1 LIQKTIVS
9 QIIKNAELYPEKL
22 AITSELKSAEEDISY
37 KELSKKIKKASKFL
51 IDNDVSKG
59 ETVILSGSNS
69 IAFVIG
75 YFATH
80 LIGAIAIPID
90 VQLKKSQIQF
100 ISEKCKVKIA
110 FLSNNTLVEGIPK
123 IFPLNKL
130 LKNDSSE
137 LNREISI
144 KPNDSADI
152 VFTSGTT
159 GKPKGVILSHE
170 NILESSK
177 NINNFIK
184 NTSED
189 IEVLP
194 TPFSH
199 SFGLARLRC
208 NFLAGAS
215 VALASGFLFP
225 GRIYQQLQA
234 TSATAISFV
243 PAGAAVLLKFGENKL
258 AKFKN
263 QLKYIEI
270 GSAPMHITHKKK
282 LMELLPNT
290 KICMHYGST
299 ESSRSC
305 FIDFHQD
312 KDNLDSVGKVT
323 PGVYLKIQNENGE
336 ECKINESGEI
346 FTKGKSVSKGYI
358 TSKMSIKNDWL
369 STGDIG
375 YKNEKDYIFL
385 NGRKNDLINIGGKK
399 VSPLEIENMINLI
412 PSISECACIG
422 ISDPNGISG
431 NIISA
436 LLVLKKSKE
445 NIYNKISDIDLT
457 AYLRENL
464 ESYKIPSE
472 FNWIDKIPKTS
483 LGKIKRNI
491 IK

>member
-1 LIQKTIVS
+1 
-9 QIIKNAELYPEKL
+9 
-22 AITSELKSAEEDISY
+22 
-37 KELSKKIKKASKFL
+37 
-51 IDNDVSKG
+51 
-59 ETVILSGSNS
+59 
-69 IAFVIG
+69 
-75 YFATH
+75 
-80 LIGAIAIPID
+80 
-90 VQLKKSQIQF
+90 
-100 ISEKCKVKIA
+100 
-110 FLSNNTLVEGIPK
+110 
-123 IFPLNKL
+123 
-130 LKNDSSE
+130 
-137 LNREISI
+137 
-144 KPNDSADI
+144 
-152 VFTSGTT
+152 
-159 GKPKGVILSHE
+159 
-170 NILESSK
+170 
-177 NINNFIK
+177 
-184 NTSED
+184 
-189 IEVLP
+189 
-194 TPFSH
+194 
-199 SFGLARLRC
+199 
-208 NFLAGAS
+208 
-215 VALASGFLFP
+215 
-225 GRIYQQLQA
+225 
-234 TSATAISFV
+234 
-243 PAGAAVLLKFGENKL
+243 
-258 AKFKN
+258 
-263 QLKYIEI
+263 
-270 GSAPMHITHKKK
+270 
-282 LMELLPNT
+282 
-290 KICMHYGST
+290 
-299 ESSRSC
+299 
-305 FIDFHQD
+305 
-312 KDNLDSVGKVT
+312 LDSVGKVT